1 MIKKLWIAIIA
12 VGFAGT
18 VNAQDV
24 KFGVKLGMN
33 VSSVNESGP
42 NSLDSKT
49 GFLIGV
55 TSEVKLTD
63 KFSLQPE
70 LLFSQQGSRA
80 NDPDGFTLDLNY
92 ITLPVMVKYYV
103 VDGFSVEAGPQFSFL
118 VRDEILDGGSVTDV
132 TAESFD
138 LAANLGLGYQ
148 FKSGL
153 FFQTRYNLG
162 LIDTNI
168 SENFNNKNAVFQMSL
183 GYQF

>member
-12 VGFAGT
+12 IGIAGT
-18 VNAQDV
+18 VTAQDV

-33 VSSVNESGP
+33 VSSTHESQV
-42 NSLDSKT
+42 NSLDPKT
-49 GFLIGV
+49 GFVFGV
-55 TSEVKLTD
+55 TSEFSLTE

-70 LLFSQQGSRA
+70 LLFSQQGARA
-80 NDPDGFTLDLNY
+80 SDDDFTLDLNY
-92 ITLPVMVKYYV
+92 ITMPIMVKYYV
-103 VDGFSVEAGPQFSFL
+103 VDGFSIEAGPQFSFL
-118 VRDEILDGGSVTDV
+118 VKDEVVDGSQVTDV

-138 LAANLGLGYQ
+138 LMANLGLGYQ
-148 FKSGL
+148 FKNGL

-168 SENFNNKNAVFQMSL
+168 SENLNVKNGVFQMSL